1 VLHFVPEFETETRP
15 QPYAEA
21 VARLASI
28 RHVLRLVDN
37 GSGPADDFD
46 DCDQQIAFAWDDA
59 GDAKQRCFDTRS
71 GRVVASTAEG
81 LEALLAKRDANP
93 AANQRLA
100 EEIRL
105 GLADLSRLMLGGP
118 PSTMPDSLPIA
129 L

>member
-28 RHVLRLVDN
+28 RHVLRLV
-37 GSGPADDFD
+37 GESSGPSDDL
-46 DCDQQIAFAWDDA
+46 DCDEQIAGTWDEA
-59 GDAKQRCFDTRS
+59 GDARQRCFGTRS

-81 LEALLAKRDANP
+81 LEALLAEKHANP

-105 GLADLSRLMLGGP
+105 GLADLSRLMLGP
-118 PSTMPDSLPIA
+118 APATMPDSLPIA